1 MSGLCTKK
9 MSGFALVAVFS
20 TSFFTLSQTQGFL
33 EGQIL

>member
-1 MSGLCTKK
+1 
-9 MSGFALVAVFS
+9 MSGFALVAVFP